1 MKRLS
6 LSRSDSAQKKAE
18 MPLGAMSL
26 SNRSE
31 EMPVSSLLSGKAPS
45 EPRQASTVT
54 PRISSI
60 RKALG
65 ASGRR
70 ASRARST
77 RARQRH
83 ASQLVP
89 ASTAA
94 SSASV
99 RSTG

>member
-1 MKRLS
+1 
-6 LSRSDSAQKKAE
+6 

-31 EMPVSSLLSGKAPS
+31 EMPVSSLFKGKVPS

-54 PRISSI
+54 LRISAI
-60 RKALG
+60 RNVLG

-83 ASQLVP
+83 ASQLVAP
-89 ASTAA
+89 STAA
-94 SSASV
+94 SSVSA
-99 RSTG
+99 RNTG